1 MPPPPTS
8 TFCKKRKKPSEP
20 TVTYL
25 SKIIFLFFIFCILE
39 KIIFLLYSLINLF
52 APKIFK
58 RRRIMSEVSNVSNVN
73 RDRIKERLKGI
84 AEILPSDEVREKLY
98 EIVTAL
104 IQEAKTSEAEKHLSL
119 FLSVNDEDLDISL
132 LD

>member
-1 MPPPPTS
+1 
-8 TFCKKRKKPSEP
+8 
-20 TVTYL
+20 
-25 SKIIFLFFIFCILE
+25 
-39 KIIFLLYSLINLF
+39 
-52 APKIFK
+52 
-58 RRRIMSEVSNVSNVN
+58 MSEVSNVSNVN
-73 RDRIKERLKGI
+73 KNRIKERLKGI